1 MGLLDSLFKGNSIEV
16 CAPVSGQIRPIS
28 EVNDPTFAEEMVGKG
43 IAIMPSEGK
52 FYAPCSGQ
60 LVALFPTGHA
70 FCMLSDDGV
79 EVLVHIGLDTVK
91 LKGEHFTIHAAQ
103 GQTVKKGDLIV
114 EADLE
119 GIKNAGY
126 EIITPVIVSNP
137 NKFSKLDKKDGA
149 ISAGEPVI
157 LLKK

>member
-1 MGLLDSLFKGNSIEV
+1 MGLLDNLFKGNSVEI
-16 CAPVSGQIRPIS
+16 CAPVSGQIHPIS

-43 IAIMPSEGK
+43 IAILPSEGK
-52 FYAPCSGQ
+52 FYAPCDGQ

-70 FCMLSDDGV
+70 FCMLSSDGA

-91 LKGEHFTIHAAQ
+91 LKGEHFTIHATQ

-119 GIKNAGY
+119 GIKNSGY
-126 EIITPVIVSNP
+126 DIITPVIVSNP
-137 NKFSKLDKKDGA
+137 DKFSKLDKKDGA